1 VRLLEKNMP
10 LKTCPAAR
18 ISGASPA
25 PVRRGVIKLT
35 TATLTLRDHI
45 RAIGKLVNVLE
56 ELEGIN
62 PDVLLH
68 HKKKFNHITTDL
80 PTLVNDLE
88 ENIPAAAA
96 AFASVEA

>member
-1 VRLLEKNMP
+1 MFCGL
-10 LKTCPAAR
+10 
-18 ISGASPA
+18 
-25 PVRRGVIKLT
+25 RGVLEMT

-45 RAIGKLVNVLE
+45 RAVGKLVNVLE

-68 HKKKFNHITTDL
+68 HKKKFNRITTDL
-80 PTLVNDLE
+80 RTLVDDLE

-96 AFASVEA
+96 AFSAVDA